1 MYLVDT
7 GFISLEF
14 KLTLKTHT
22 QTIRKEVST
31 TRNYVCM
38 HKVSFDIIWKS
49 VPYSSMN
56 RRLSTLKGVV
66 VFYEEGIVLVAFWS
80 MRRKLCLFEFEF

>member
-1 MYLVDT
+1 
-7 GFISLEF
+7 
-14 KLTLKTHT
+14 
-22 QTIRKEVST
+22 
-31 TRNYVCM
+31 M

-49 VPYSSMN
+49 VPYSSIN

-66 VFYEEGIVLVAFWS
+66 VFYVEGIVLVAFWS

>member
-1 MYLVDT
+1 
-7 GFISLEF
+7 
-14 KLTLKTHT
+14 
-22 QTIRKEVST
+22 
-31 TRNYVCM
+31 M

-49 VPYSSMN
+49 VPYSSMH